1 VATGDAGD
9 AADDDVVIP
18 QSFVDMP
25 RWWTEGKQWLAD
37 LPRLIR
43 SQCATWDVCIDG
55 QVVHGSNA
63 IVVPVVRGTESFA
76 LRMTPPDP
84 QVVEEIRAL
93 QFWDGRGTVEL
104 VEADPAHGAMLL
116 ELLAAHD
123 SLADRPV
130 AEAMVELG
138 RMMRRLAVPAPAD
151 VMSTAGLARKRS
163 AELETE
169 WRKLNEPF
177 DMAVLT
183 EALRLSGE
191 LSATAFD
198 FAVNGD
204 LHSEQVL
211 RGVRERW
218 LTVDPVLLRGDI
230 EYDLARI
237 LWTRIDEMPSSA
249 AIVGHFDTVIR
260 EADVDRGRARDW
272 VVFRA
277 VDYWLWGLNAGLTE
291 DPQRCERLVRAFL
304 A

>member
-1 VATGDAGD
+1 VVTGD
-9 AADDDVVIP
+9 AADAGENDVVIP
-18 QSFVDMP
+18 QSFVGMP

-43 SQCATWDVCIDG
+43 SQCAAWDVCIDG
-55 QVVHGSNA
+55 QVMHGSNA
-63 IVVPVVRGTESFA
+63 VVVPVIRGIERFA
-76 LRMTPPDP
+76 LRLTPPDP

-104 VEADPAHGAMLL
+104 VDADPAHGAMLL

-130 AEAMVELG
+130 GEAMAELG

-151 VMSTAGLARKRS
+151 ATSTAALARKRS

-177 DMAVLT
+177 EMAILI

-191 LSATAFD
+191 LSVTASD
-198 FAVNGD
+198 SAVNGD
-204 LHSEQVL
+204 LHSDQVL
-211 RGVRERW
+211 RGVREPW

-237 LWTRIDEMPSSA
+237 LWTRIDQMPTSA
-249 AIVGHFDTVIR
+249 AIIGHFDTAVR
-260 EADVDRGRARDW
+260 EAEVERGHARDW

-277 VDYWLWGLNAGLTE
+277 IDYWLWGLNAGLTE
-291 DPQRCERLVRAFL
+291 DPPRCERLVRAFL